1 MQRTIKRRR
10 FSYVAAVEKH
20 DQMDLLMDATDPE
33 KSLVS
38 RLGVLVV
45 DITDAIRSAI
55 GTVRIPGESS

>member
-1 MQRTIKRRR
+1 
-10 FSYVAAVEKH
+10 VEKH

-38 RLGVLVV
+38 RLGILVV